1 MAAEPAS
8 TGTGALLLAA
18 SAAALGPLLG
28 EYVVIIVCAL
38 GGSLVAVTA
47 TPPISKMAGF
57 GVILRGGIVAA
68 VMTGLMVKAGVA
80 VTGWHVGDLVGPV
93 ALLIGW
99 RTEWALGWLQ
109 NRIGGPNGG

>member
-1 MAAEPAS
+1 M
-8 TGTGALLLAA
+8 AA

-47 TPPISKMAGF
+47 TPPTSKLQGL
-57 GVILRGGIVAA
+57 GIILRGGIVAA
-68 VMTGLMVKAGVA
+68 VMTGLMVRA
-80 VTGWHVGDLVGPV
+80 VGATIGLQAGDLLGPV
-93 ALLIGW
+93 ALVIGW

-109 NRIGGPNGG
+109 NKLGGGSDGR